1 MKRLGIGAGA
11 LSGALL
17 TAPLLGIMYLADQL
31 AGLPFIPYDLFDW
44 ITRVLPGAIITFGI
58 DLMIDVMRLVG
69 LSVAGTAKT
78 AEKVM
83 AVLQFFFGG
92 VVTAALFFAVVRLRE
107 IRADRLTGLVVGGL
121 VGLPMIAISIA
132 IGGSTV
138 QPIIVV
144 LWLLVLF
151 LAWGAA
157 LGEMYHRLNPDEALP
172 EDPEGEVRAVEM
184 IGRRQFLIRL
194 GAATATITVASSGIG
209 NLMAQAARRELKAKL
224 DASMAHESQGSIKSP
239 FPNSADPVMPAPGTR
254 PEYTPLKDHYKV
266 FIRTEP
272 TVIDGAT
279 WSLPIMGLVDNPVSL
294 TIDDIRNNY
303 EPREQYV
310 TLSCISGR
318 VGTDLISTTQWTG
331 ARVQEILADVKP
343 QAEAGYLH
351 ITSGDGFY
359 ETVDLNL
366 IASDERI
373 MLCYAWD
380 GNPIPVDHGFPLRIW
395 LPDRF
400 GMKQPKWIIGIEVI
414 EENKLGYWVERGWDA
429 VAQVRATS
437 VIDTVAVDAAFE
449 SEGRTLIPIGGIAF
463 AGARGISKVEV
474 RDNGGPWQEARLRA
488 PLSETTWVIW
498 RYDWPFEAGSHEFE
512 VRCAEGDGTPQI
524 ERATRNHPDGAT
536 GIHSKE
542 VRV

>member
-1 MKRLGIGAGA
+1 
-11 LSGALL
+11 
-17 TAPLLGIMYLADQL
+17 
-31 AGLPFIPYDLFDW
+31 
-44 ITRVLPGAIITFGI
+44 
-58 DLMIDVMRLVG
+58 
-69 LSVAGTAKT
+69 
-78 AEKVM
+78 
-83 AVLQFFFGG
+83 
-92 VVTAALFFAVVRLRE
+92 
-107 IRADRLTGLVVGGL
+107 
-121 VGLPMIAISIA
+121 
-132 IGGSTV
+132 
-138 QPIIVV
+138 
-144 LWLLVLF
+144 
-151 LAWGAA
+151 
-157 LGEMYHRLNPDEALP
+157 
-172 EDPEGEVRAVEM
+172 
-184 IGRRQFLIRL
+184 
-194 GAATATITVASSGIG
+194 
-209 NLMAQAARRELKAKL
+209 
-224 DASMAHESQGSIKSP
+224 MAHESQGSIKSP

-400 GMKQPKWIIGIEVI
+400 GMKQPQVDHRHRGDRGEQAGL
-414 EENKLGYWVERGWDA
+414 LGRERLGRRGPGQGHFRHRYGGGGRGLRERGSNADTHRRDC
-429 VAQVRATS
+429 VRRRPPGYPRSRSEIT
-437 VIDTVAVDAAFE
+437 
-449 SEGRTLIPIGGIAF
+449 EGRGRRPG
-463 AGARGISKVEV
+463 
-474 RDNGGPWQEARLRA
+474 
-488 PLSETTWVIW
+488 
-498 RYDWPFEAGSHEFE
+498 
-512 VRCAEGDGTPQI
+512 
-524 ERATRNHPDGAT
+524 
-536 GIHSKE
+536 
-542 VRV
+542 

>member
-209 NLMAQAARRELKAKL
+209 NLMAQAARRELK
-224 DASMAHESQGSIKSP
+224 G
-239 FPNSADPVMPAPGTR
+239 
-254 PEYTPLKDHYKV
+254 
-266 FIRTEP
+266 
-272 TVIDGAT
+272 
-279 WSLPIMGLVDNPVSL
+279 
-294 TIDDIRNNY
+294 
-303 EPREQYV
+303 
-310 TLSCISGR
+310 
-318 VGTDLISTTQWTG
+318 
-331 ARVQEILADVKP
+331 
-343 QAEAGYLH
+343 
-351 ITSGDGFY
+351 
-359 ETVDLNL
+359 
-366 IASDERI
+366 
-373 MLCYAWD
+373 
-380 GNPIPVDHGFPLRIW
+380 
-395 LPDRF
+395 
-400 GMKQPKWIIGIEVI
+400 
-414 EENKLGYWVERGWDA
+414 
-429 VAQVRATS
+429 
-437 VIDTVAVDAAFE
+437 
-449 SEGRTLIPIGGIAF
+449 
-463 AGARGISKVEV
+463 
-474 RDNGGPWQEARLRA
+474 
-488 PLSETTWVIW
+488 
-498 RYDWPFEAGSHEFE
+498 
-512 VRCAEGDGTPQI
+512 
-524 ERATRNHPDGAT
+524 
-536 GIHSKE
+536 
-542 VRV
+542 